1 MDFDWQI
8 WIALGVAL
16 AVLEIFTAT
25 FFILWFAVG
34 AVLIGVVALAV
45 PGFTLGTQ
53 IVSWVLLSSLIAMV
67 WLKCFRKRGPE
78 TRWSVD
84 EVLGEVGLLT
94 VAVAP
99 FQKGRVRFQKPILG
113 AEEWAC
119 VADEAISAGTRVRL
133 VKVEGGSVRVTVA

>member
-8 WIALGVAL
+8 WITLAVAL

-25 FFILWFAVG
+25 FFILWFAIG
-34 AVLIGVVALAV
+34 AAVIGVLALVA
-45 PGFTLGTQ
+45 PGFTLATQ
-53 IVSWVLLSSLIAMV
+53 VVGWVTVSSLIALV
-67 WLKCFRKRGPE
+67 WMRFFRKRNPE
-78 TRWSVD
+78 SRWSVD

-119 VADEAISAGTRVRL
+119 VADQAISAGTRVRL
-133 VKVEGGSVRVTVA
+133 LKVEGATVRVTPA

>member
-16 AVLEIFTAT
+16 AVLELFTAT

-34 AVLIGVVALAV
+34 AVLIGVVALVVPAV
-45 PGFTLGTQ
+45 TLGTQ
-53 IVSWVLLSSLIAMV
+53 IVSWVLLSSLIALV
-67 WLKCFRKRGPE
+67 WLKFFRKRRPE

-133 VKVEGGSVRVTVA
+133 VKVEGGTVRVTVA

>member
-8 WIALGVAL
+8 WIALAVAL
-16 AVLEIFTAT
+16 AVLELFTAT

-34 AVLIGVVALAV
+34 AAVIGVLALIAPGFALA
-45 PGFTLGTQ
+45 TQ
-53 IVSWVLLSSLIAMV
+53 IVGWVVLSSLIAGV
-67 WLKCFRKRGPE
+67 WLRFFRKRNPE
-78 TRWSVD
+78 SRWSVD

-133 VKVEGGSVRVTVA
+133 LKVEGATVRVTVA

>member
-8 WIALGVAL
+8 WIAVAVVL

-25 FFILWFAVG
+25 FFVLWFAVG
-34 AVLIGVVALAV
+34 AAVIGVLALVV
-45 PGFTLGTQ
+45 PGLGPAAQ
-53 IVSWVLLSSLIAMV
+53 IIGWVVLSSLIALV
-67 WLKCFRKRGPE
+67 WLRFFRNRRPE

-119 VADEAISAGTRVRL
+119 VADQAISAGTRVRL
-133 VKVEGGSVRVTVA
+133 VKVEGGTVRVTVA

>member
-16 AVLEIFTAT
+16 AVLELFTAT

-34 AVLIGVVALAV
+34 AVLIGVVALVVPAV
-45 PGFTLGTQ
+45 ALGTQ
-53 IVSWVLLSSLIAMV
+53 IVSWVLLSSLIALV
-67 WLKCFRKRGPE
+67 WLKFFRKRRPE

-133 VKVEGGSVRVTVA
+133 VKVEGGTVRVTVA